1 MKILVKIEKCLILAI
16 VSTKSNFYDGS
27 KKLVVHKINNEKDG
41 ATIKKFFGLNPR
53 MHFFLVDV
61 SSEHTK

>member
-27 KKLVVHKINNEKDG
+27 KKQVVHKINNEKDG
-41 ATIKKFFGLNPR
+41 ATIKN
-53 MHFFLVDV
+53 FLD
-61 SSEHTK
+61 